1 MGKVKIFTSR
11 RDFMPRHSALQTI
24 RDEHASLAAMLQS
37 MRLMVKK
44 GPSDDRR
51 QFFDV
56 LRGML
61 FYIDEF
67 PERLHHP
74 KESNLLFPKVVKL
87 APKAMGAVDKLERD
101 HMRSEK
107 AVRELQHLLLSWELL
122 GPGRRG
128 AFEEALSQYIDS
140 YLAHMNLEE
149 NVILPEAERCFSEE
163 DWQLLDAAFAENTD
177 SLTGHYP
184 PAQEFE
190 KLFSLIIT
198 RAPSPIGLG

>member
-1 MGKVKIFTSR
+1 
-11 RDFMPRHSALQTI
+11 MPRHSALQTI

-163 DWQLLDAAFAENTD
+163 DWQLLDAAFAENAD
-177 SLTGHYP
+177 PLTGHYP